1 MCFKQLLSQ
10 NISLCNLI
18 LFLCPSTTL
27 DIKLPALPAGEGSV
41 RVWRPQ
47 LIPQTN
53 LAEVAGWSVL
63 PIMNDTS
70 NHITSCVSG
79 DIMKNF
85 APFLKLYTEYVKNFD
100 SAMNIISA
108 LAAKS
113 QRFAAIMDEIHVSY
127 WLCLLWKMHM
137 LILFWV

>member
-1 MCFKQLLSQ
+1 
-10 NISLCNLI
+10 
-18 LFLCPSTTL
+18 
-27 DIKLPALPAGEGSV
+27 
-41 RVWRPQ
+41 
-47 LIPQTN
+47 
-53 LAEVAGWSVL
+53 
-63 PIMNDTS
+63 MNDTS

-127 WLCLLWKMHM
+127 WLCLL
-137 LILFWV
+137 